1 MMLYLHIPFC
11 VQKCLYCDFCS
22 LPGQGAETLAAYAA
36 ALCRE
41 LELRS
46 CREEITSVFLGGG
59 TPSLL
64 PEEALA
70 SIFEAIGRNYSLS
83 ADCEISLEANPGTL
97 RREFLRTAR
106 AAGVNRLS
114 IGVQAL
120 QDRLLRSIGRIH
132 SAAQAKQALDLARE
146 AGFENLSVDLMY
158 ALPGQSEA
166 DLLESVDFVLA
177 EGLPHV
183 SLYALTV
190 EPRTPFGRLQ
200 RQGKLDLPGEEAELA
215 MQGAAMAR
223 LAEGGLKR
231 YEVSNFARP
240 GLECR
245 HNLGYWQRAPYLGL
259 GLAAHGF
266 DGRARY
272 ANTEDLGLYLSALSR
287 NELPPGERQ
296 ALAPGEAE
304 EEELLLG
311 LRMVRGVE
319 LAPDR
324 LAALAP
330 RLDPLLRAG
339 FLTLQGRR
347 LALTEK
353 GFPVMNALL
362 VRLL

>member
-120 QDRLLRSIGRIH
+120 QDRLLRLSLIH
-132 SAAQAKQALDLARE
+132 I
-146 AGFENLSVDLMY
+146 
-158 ALPGQSEA
+158 SE
-166 DLLESVDFVLA
+166 
-177 EGLPHV
+177 P
-183 SLYALTV
+183 T
-190 EPRTPFGRLQ
+190 
-200 RQGKLDLPGEEAELA
+200 
-215 MQGAAMAR
+215 
-223 LAEGGLKR
+223 
-231 YEVSNFARP
+231 RP
-240 GLECR
+240 
-245 HNLGYWQRAPYLGL
+245 
-259 GLAAHGF
+259 
-266 DGRARY
+266 
-272 ANTEDLGLYLSALSR
+272 
-287 NELPPGERQ
+287 
-296 ALAPGEAE
+296 
-304 EEELLLG
+304 
-311 LRMVRGVE
+311 
-319 LAPDR
+319 
-324 LAALAP
+324 
-330 RLDPLLRAG
+330 
-339 FLTLQGRR
+339 
-347 LALTEK
+347 
-353 GFPVMNALL
+353 
-362 VRLL
+362 